1 MVKGVSSKTVG
12 DSTVSTAL
20 SFFARSNVIKY
31 TIRRLKPNTKISVFL
46 EGRNINRWV
55 NPDLRFSGIAGS
67 SLSAFNGEVSTDE
80 NGNASGIILLPAGAP
95 PKENSTWTGDLNTL

>member
-1 MVKGVSSKTVG
+1 M
-12 DSTVSTAL
+12 
-20 SFFARSNVIKY
+20 SFFARSNVSAHNPQTKTKY
-31 TIRRLKPNTKISVFL
+31 KVSVFL

-55 NPDLRFSGIAGS
+55 NPDLRFSGIAGG

-95 PKENSTWTGDLNTL
+95 PKRILLGLEI